1 MFEIGQL
8 IMYASR
14 GVCRVEDI
22 GTLDMEDAGDRV
34 YYTLAPL
41 FSKGTFYIPVDSK
54 AYMRPVMTEEEAKAF
69 IDEIGAIKGEA
80 YFNKNMSSL
89 KEHYSMVMQSHD
101 SEKLVQLIKG
111 VWQKAH
117 IARQNG
123 KSPAQIDRHYMEK
136 AEDLLYGELSC
147 ALNVPK
153 DHMVEYITEKI
164 GKK

>member
-14 GVCRVEDI
+14 GVCRVDDI
-22 GTLDMEDAGDRV
+22 GTLDLEDAGDRV
-34 YYTLAPL
+34 YYTLTPL
-41 FSKGTFYIPVDSK
+41 FAKGTFYIPVDSK
-54 AYMRPVMTEEEAKAF
+54 AYMRPIMTEEQAREF
-69 IDEIGAIKGEA
+69 VSEIGNIKGEA
-80 YFNKNMSSL
+80 YFNKNMTSL

-111 VWQKAH
+111 VWEKTH

-123 KSPAQIDRHYMEK
+123 KTPAQIDRHYMEK

-147 ALNVPK
+147 ALNIPK
-153 DHMVEYITEKI
+153 EHVVEFITETI
-164 GKK
+164 GK